1 MHAKAFI
8 YTSKKPFLGSHLMD
22 LQTSKYLGGIGA
34 LLLFIGPLITYANVF
49 AGLLPLIGFILVL
62 IALKG
67 LADYYNEGGIFNN
80 ALYGFIAGIVGGVVS
95 VGVLIGTALMAL
107 ADLGITD
114 WANPA
119 EWTDAVMTGAI
130 FGLLGAVV
138 ITVVILFIFV
148 IVAAWFYRRSLSML
162 ATKSGVGL
170 FGTAGLIF
178 LIGAF
183 LTIIAI
189 GFLLIWIS
197 FILIAIAF
205 FTMRPTSTESAQT
218 PP

>member
-1 MHAKAFI
+1 
-8 YTSKKPFLGSHLMD
+8 MD

-34 LLLFIGPLITYANVF
+34 LLLFIGPLITFANVF

-80 ALYGFIAGIVGGVVS
+80 ALYGFAAGIVGGVVS
-95 VGVLIGTALMAL
+95 VGILVGTALAAL

-114 WANPA
+114 WANMA
-119 EWTDAVMTGAI
+119 EWTDVAITGAI
-130 FGLLGAVV
+130 FGILSAIILTAVV
-138 ITVVILFIFV
+138 VFIFV
-148 IVAAWFYRRSLSML
+148 IIVAWFYRRSLSVL

-170 FGTAGLIF
+170 FGTAGLII

-205 FTMRPTSTESAQT
+205 FSLRPTSTESAQA

>member
-1 MHAKAFI
+1 
-8 YTSKKPFLGSHLMD
+8 MD
-22 LQTSKYLGGIGA
+22 LQTTKYLGGVGA
-34 LLLFIGPLITYANVF
+34 LLLFIGPLITYANIF

-62 IALKG
+62 VALKG

-95 VGVLIGTALMAL
+95 IGILVGTALVTL
-107 ADLGITD
+107 ANLGITD
-114 WANPA
+114 WTDPA
-119 EWTDAVMTGAI
+119 AWTDAVMTGAI
-130 FGLLGAVV
+130 FSLIGALI
-138 ITVVILFIFV
+138 ITVVVLFIFIV
-148 IVAAWFYRRSLSML
+148 VAAWLYRKSLSML
-162 ATKSGVGL
+162 ATKSGVNL

-205 FTMRPTSTESAQT
+205 FTLRPTPAGPTEPRSS
-218 PP
+218 PPP